1 MDEPQEQGDPGADE
15 GRRLERRVAARP
27 ASVPGLRHDAVAFAV
42 ACGAGSDVQ
51 AAVALA
57 VTEAVTNAVVH
68 AYLDREPGQLRV
80 VGEPAEDALVIRV
93 LDDGRG
99 MQPRHDSPGL
109 GLGLPTIGKLCANLD
124 IAAGPGGHGTE
135 VRMVFDA
142 PGVAGP
148 VVAPPADDV
157 QELLED
163 VARLAEG
170 AWPQEGVAALVDLV
184 VPRWADVC
192 LVDVLGEDGVPRRL
206 AARVA
211 DATGAAI
218 DPQASAILAGHRTP
232 PNPALPSSQAVAER
246 RTQIVELDDRL
257 LVSLART
264 PREAELAR
272 ASRMRWWISVPLQES
287 GRAVGSIG
295 FGLRAERKDRDR
307 LIALFELLAER
318 AARGLA
324 NARLLGELRRTHRR
338 LERILAALA
347 EAVTVQDA
355 SGRIVYANE
364 AAARLLGA
372 GTPEE
377 VLRASPEELTS
388 RFTITKADG
397 TPVEMDDLPGFRLLA
412 GRDAPPLL
420 TRSVH
425 RATGREWWLL
435 TKATL
440 LDDDGPLAV
449 NIIEDVTAATNAA
462 RRQRFLAEAG
472 ELLASSL
479 DMDETLDTVAR
490 LAVPALADWCAV
502 DLLDEDGA
510 LRRVALAHVDPDKLA
525 LGHELHE
532 RFPPDLD
539 APDGVALVL
548 REGAPVLIPEVPDSL
563 IAERVDDPDQRGLL
577 RAIGLHSV
585 LIAPMAAREGVIGAL
600 TLVTA
605 ESGRTFTEEDLAFGV
620 DLARRAAV
628 AVENA
633 RAYQRRH

>member
-1 MDEPQEQGDPGADE
+1 MVGPERGDPDVGE
-15 GRRLERRVAARP
+15 GRRLERRAVALP
-27 ASVPGLRHDAVAFAV
+27 ASVPGFRHDAVAFAV
-42 ACGAGSDVQ
+42 ACGAPQDVQ

-57 VTEAVTNAVVH
+57 VTEAATNAVAH
-68 AYLDREPGQLRV
+68 AYIGMEPGQLRV
-80 VGEPAEDALVIRV
+80 AGEPAQDALIIRV
-93 LDDGRG
+93 IDDGRG

-109 GLGLPTIGKLCANLD
+109 GLGLPTIGKLCAHLD
-124 IAAGPGGHGTE
+124 IADGPGGHGTE
-135 VRMVFDA
+135 VRMVFAA

-148 VVAPPADDV
+148 AVAPPADDV

-192 LVDVLGEDGVPRRL
+192 LVDILGEDQAPRRL

-211 DATGAAI
+211 DEAATGIDETASGLLAA
-218 DPQASAILAGHRTP
+218 HRTP
-232 PNPALPSSQAVAER
+232 PNPALPSAQAVAEG

-264 PREAELAR
+264 PRETELAR
-272 ASRMRWWISVPLQES
+272 RSRMRWWISVPMQES
-287 GRAVGSIG
+287 GRPVGSIG
-295 FGLRAERKDRDR
+295 FGLREDRKDRDR
-307 LIALFELLAER
+307 LIALFELLTER

-355 SGRIVYANE
+355 TGRMVYAND

-372 GTPEE
+372 ASPDE
-377 VLRASPEELTS
+377 VLHATPEELTG

-397 TPVEMDDLPGFRLLA
+397 SPVGMDDLPGFRLLA

-449 NIIEDVTAATNAA
+449 NVIEDVTAATNAA

-479 DMDETLDTVAR
+479 DMDETLDTVAQ

-502 DLLDEDGA
+502 DLLDEDGG
-510 LRRVALAHVDPDKLA
+510 LRGVALAHVDPAKLA

-532 RFPPDLD
+532 RFPPDL
-539 APDGVALVL
+539 
-548 REGAPVLIPEVPDSL
+548 
-563 IAERVDDPDQRGLL
+563 
-577 RAIGLHSV
+577 
-585 LIAPMAAREGVIGAL
+585 
-600 TLVTA
+600 
-605 ESGRTFTEEDLAFGV
+605 
-620 DLARRAAV
+620 
-628 AVENA
+628 
-633 RAYQRRH
+633 

>member
-1 MDEPQEQGDPGADE
+1 VDGGL
-15 GRRLERRVAARP
+15 RLERRTVALP
-27 ASVPGLRHDAVAFAV
+27 ANVPGLRHDAVAFAV
-42 ACGAGSDVQ
+42 ACGAGQDVQ
-51 AAVALA
+51 ASVALA
-57 VTEAVTNAVVH
+57 VTEAITNAVVH
-68 AYLDREPGQLRV
+68 AFLGGEPGELHIL
-80 VGEPAEDALVIRV
+80 GEPAEDALVFRV
-93 LDDGRG
+93 QDDGRG

-109 GLGLPTIGKLCANLD
+109 GLGLPTIGKLCAHLD
-124 IAAGPGGHGTE
+124 IGDGPGGHGTE

-148 VVAPPADDV
+148 VVGAPADEV
-157 QELLED
+157 QGLLEQ
-163 VARLAEG
+163 VAGLAEG

-192 LVDVLGEDGVPRRL
+192 VVDVLGEDGVPRRL

-211 DATGAAI
+211 DDAATGI
-218 DPQASAILAGHRTP
+218 DPQASSVLADHQAAP
-232 PNPALPSSQAVAER
+232 DPALPSSRAVAQG
-246 RTQIVELDDRL
+246 RTQVVELDDRL

-264 PREAELAR
+264 QRETELAR
-272 ASRMRWWISVPLQES
+272 RSRMRWWISVPLQES
-287 GRAVGSIG
+287 GRAIGSIG
-295 FGLRAERKDRDR
+295 FGLREDRRDRDR
-307 LIALFELLAER
+307 LIALFELLADR

-355 SGRIVYANE
+355 SGRMVYANE

-372 GTPEE
+372 SSPEE
-377 VLRASPEELTS
+377 VLRASPEELMG
-388 RFTITKADG
+388 RFTVTKADG
-397 TPVEMDDLPGFRLLA
+397 SPVTMDDLPGFRLLA

-420 TRSVH
+420 TRSLH
-425 RATGREWWLL
+425 KATGREWWLR

-449 NIIEDVTAATNAA
+449 NIIEDVTAETNAA
-462 RRQRFLAEAG
+462 LRQRFLAEAG

-479 DMDETLDTVAR
+479 DMEETLDTVAR

-510 LRRVALAHVDPDKLA
+510 LRRVALAHVDPEKLA
-525 LGHELHE
+525 LGHELNE

-539 APDGVALVL
+539 APQGIGLVVREGRPELL
-548 REGAPVLIPEVPDSL
+548 REVSDELLAAVVPEP
-563 IAERVDDPDQRGLL
+563 ERLALL

-633 RAYQRRH
+633 RAFQRRH

>member
-1 MDEPQEQGDPGADE
+1 MLAAGPRGETQAGKGWSAGVVGLERGDPDVDE
-15 GRRLERRVAARP
+15 DRRLERRILAVP
-27 ASVPGLRHDAVAFAV
+27 ASVPTIRHDAVAFAV
-42 ACGAGSDVQ
+42 ACGAGQDVQ

-57 VTEAVTNAVVH
+57 VTEATTNAVVH
-68 AYLDREPGQLRV
+68 AYLGTEPGQLRV
-80 VGEPAEDALVIRV
+80 VGEPAEEALVLRV
-93 LDDGRG
+93 IDDGRG

-109 GLGLPTIGKLCANLD
+109 GLGLPTIGKLCAHLD
-124 IAAGPGGHGTE
+124 IADGPGGRGTE
-135 VRMVFDA
+135 VRMVFAA

-148 VVAPPADDV
+148 AVAPPADDV
-157 QELLED
+157 QELLEE

-192 LVDVLGEDGVPRRL
+192 LVDVLAEDGVPRRL

-211 DATGAAI
+211 DEAGTGI
-218 DPQASAILAGHRTP
+218 DRTASALLAAHRTP
-232 PNPALPSSQAVAER
+232 PNPGLPSSQAVAEG
-246 RTQIVELDDRL
+246 RTQVVELDDRL

-264 PREAELAR
+264 PRETDLAR
-272 ASRMRWWISVPLQES
+272 RSRMRWWISVPMQES
-287 GRAVGSIG
+287 GRAVGTIG
-295 FGLRAERKDRDR
+295 FGLREDRKERDR
-307 LIALFELLAER
+307 LIALFELLTER

-355 SGRIVYANE
+355 TGRMVYAND

-372 GTPEE
+372 SSPEE
-377 VLRASPEELTS
+377 VLHVSPEELTS

-397 TPVEMDDLPGFRLLA
+397 SPVTMDDLPGFRLLA

-425 RATGREWWLL
+425 KETGREWWLL

-449 NIIEDVTAATNAA
+449 NVIEDVTAATNAA

-525 LGHELHE
+525 LGTSSTSAS
-532 RFPPDLD
+532 RRTSRPRTGSPASCGRAGPSSSPRCPTSSWSPASPSPSAWRSC
-539 APDGVALVL
+539 AP
-548 REGAPVLIPEVPDSL
+548 
-563 IAERVDDPDQRGLL
+563 
-577 RAIGLHSV
+577 
-585 LIAPMAAREGVIGAL
+585 
-600 TLVTA
+600 
-605 ESGRTFTEEDLAFGV
+605 SGCTPSSSRP
-620 DLARRAAV
+620 
-628 AVENA
+628 
-633 RAYQRRH
+633 

>member
-1 MDEPQEQGDPGADE
+1 MDDQRTGGPDGFE
-15 GRRLERRVAARP
+15 GLRLDRRAVAQP

-68 AYLDREPGQLRV
+68 AYLGREPGQLRV
-80 VGEPAEDALVIRV
+80 AGEPVEDALVIRV
-93 LDDGRG
+93 ADDGRG

-109 GLGLPTIGKLCANLD
+109 GLGLPTIGKLCAHLD
-124 IAAGPGGHGTE
+124 IGAGPGGHGTE
-135 VRMVFDA
+135 VRMEFAA

-148 VVAPPADDV
+148 AVAPPADDV
-157 QELLED
+157 QELLEE

-211 DATGAAI
+211 DAAGTGI
-218 DPQASAILAGHRTP
+218 DAQASGLLAAHRTP
-232 PNPALPSSQAVAER
+232 PNPALPSSQAVAQG

-257 LVSLART
+257 LVALART
-264 PREAELAR
+264 SREAELAR
-272 ASRMRWWISVPLQES
+272 ASQMRWWISVPLQES
-287 GRAVGSIG
+287 GRAVGSVG
-295 FGLRAERKDRDR
+295 FGLREAREDRDR
-307 LIALFELLAER
+307 LIALFELLTER

-355 SGRIVYANE
+355 SGRLVYANE

-377 VLRASPEELTS
+377 LLHASAEELAG

-397 TPVEMDDLPGFRLLA
+397 TPVELDDLPGFRLLA
-412 GRDAPPLL
+412 GRAAPPLL

-425 RATGREWWLL
+425 RDTGREWWLL

-462 RRQRFLAEAG
+462 RRERFLAEAG

-479 DMDETLDTVAR
+479 DMEDTLDTVAH

-502 DLLDEDGA
+502 DLLDDDGA

-539 APDGVALVL
+539 VPEGVGLVL
-548 REGAPVLIPEVPDSL
+548 RDGDPVLVPEVSDELLAGIEDP
-563 IAERVDDPDQRGLL
+563 ERRALL

-605 ESGRTFTEEDLAFGV
+605 ESGRTFTEDDLAFGV

-633 RAYQRRH
+633 RAYGRRH